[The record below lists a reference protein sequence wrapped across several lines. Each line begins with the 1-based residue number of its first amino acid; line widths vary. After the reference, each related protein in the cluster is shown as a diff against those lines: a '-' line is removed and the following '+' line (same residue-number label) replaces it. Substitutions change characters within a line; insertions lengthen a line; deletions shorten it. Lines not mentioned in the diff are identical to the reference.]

1 MPQKA
6 LVGLHDASVES
17 PEGSTEA
24 SREASRSAEPPI
36 VAQLSPEKSR
46 EELKE
51 ELKLEV
57 LEEIKMELAAAS
69 PSARRRFSRG
79 GDEANGRHRSRSRG
93 RPRRSNPF
101 EVFGL
106 PATPTRRPP
115 PPGLAPVNPPPPAM
129 PANIPTEFAGLFAVS
144 NASSMRL
151 TREEMQAVRN
161 TLTSPG
167 LVQASAGLGETFNID
182 AMLENAKRAKEGDE
196 AGGSPR
202 GGCLGVANMCSVVG
216 KHGEAGLFMGESA
229 IDRASDARLSI

>member
-1 MPQKA
+1 
-6 LVGLHDASVES
+6 
-17 PEGSTEA
+17 
-24 SREASRSAEPPI
+24 
-36 VAQLSPEKSR
+36 
-46 EELKE
+46 
-51 ELKLEV
+51 
-57 LEEIKMELAAAS
+57 
-69 PSARRRFSRG
+69 
-79 GDEANGRHRSRSRG
+79 
-93 RPRRSNPF
+93 
-101 EVFGL
+101 
-106 PATPTRRPP
+106 
-115 PPGLAPVNPPPPAM
+115 M